1 MKRFKPLEEPQMKK
15 WFVIFTTNLFKPSYR
30 SHLIPLLFRPK
41 KRVVTAHPLLLSSAM
56 KLKSLLALT
65 AVTLGISSVAHAKM
79 ITKNVDYKQG
89 GAILQGYLAY
99 DDSFK
104 GKRPGV
110 LIAHQWLGL
119 TDYEKGRARMLAGMG
134 YVAFA
139 LDIYGKGKRPKN
151 TTEAG
156 KLSGSY
162 KANRPLWRNR
172 ARAAVIELRKQPNV
186 DVNKLAIIG
195 YCFGGGTALELAR
208 SGADLKGFVTFHGS
222 LDTPTPADAKNI
234 KGKVLVLHGADDP
247 FSPMKDVM
255 ALMAEMKAAKVNYEV
270 DLYGD
275 TVHSFTEKDAGSLK
289 MDGAAYN
296 AQSDAR
302 SWARMKGFF
311 AEIF

>member
-1 MKRFKPLEEPQMKK
+1 
-15 WFVIFTTNLFKPSYR
+15 
-30 SHLIPLLFRPK
+30 
-41 KRVVTAHPLLLSSAM
+41 M
-56 KLKSLLALT
+56 KLKPLLALSAVFVAAT
-65 AVTLGISSVAHAKM
+65 ATAHAKM
-79 ITKNVDYKQG
+79 ITRNVDYKQG
-89 GAILQGYLAY
+89 GATLQGYLAY

-119 TDYEKGRARMLAGMG
+119 TDYEKERARMLAQMG

-156 KLSGSY
+156 KLSGQY
-162 KANRPLWRNR
+162 KANRPLLRNR
-172 ARAAVIELRKQPNV
+172 ARAAVITLRKMPNV
-186 DVNKLAIIG
+186 DVNRLAIIG

-222 LDTPTPADAKNI
+222 LDTPTPEDAKNI

-247 FSPMKDVM
+247 FSPMKDVL

-302 SWARMKGFF
+302 SWARMKAFF
-311 AEIF
+311 GEIF

>member
-1 MKRFKPLEEPQMKK
+1 
-15 WFVIFTTNLFKPSYR
+15 
-30 SHLIPLLFRPK
+30 
-41 KRVVTAHPLLLSSAM
+41 M
-56 KLKSLLALT
+56 KLQSLLAVT
-65 AVTLGISSVAHAKM
+65 AVTLGLSHLCHAKM
-79 ITKNVDYKQG
+79 ITRTVDYQQG
-89 GAILQGYLAY
+89 GDTLQGYLAY

-110 LIAHQWLGL
+110 LVAHQWLGL
-119 TDYEKGRARMLAGMG
+119 TDYERERARMLAGMG

-139 LDIYGKGKRPKN
+139 LDIYGKSVRPKN
-151 TTEAG
+151 RDEAG
-156 KLSGSY
+156 KLAGKY

-172 ARAAVIELRKQPNV
+172 ARAAVITLRKQPYV
-186 DVNKLAIIG
+186 DVKKLAIIG

-208 SGADLKGFVTFHGS
+208 SGADLKGFVSFHGS

-234 KGKVLVLHGADDP
+234 KGKVLILHGADDP
-247 FSPMKDVM
+247 YSPMKDVL

-275 TVHSFTEKDAGSLK
+275 TVHSFTEKDAGHDNST
-289 MDGAAYN
+289 GAAYN

-311 AEIF
+311 GEIF